1 MRLNFSYVALLLVG
15 AAQPAFCAHNF
26 KQTLSDFDA
35 IENTAREFSKAVDNY
50 HRGLAGAIA
59 VGNKA
64 RQAGVANVAQGMV
77 RHMQDTKEALRVAYQ
92 KKLPAE
98 DERRM
103 ASTYENVDNAFN
115 EANNALSE

>member
-1 MRLNFSYVALLLVG
+1 MPLESLAKRSTTIMGALL
-15 AAQPAFCAHNF
+15 
-26 KQTLSDFDA
+26 
-35 IENTAREFSKAVDNY
+35 RAV
-50 HRGLAGAIA
+50 HRC
-59 VGNKA
+59 
-64 RQAGVANVAQGMV
+64 RSQAGVANVAQGMV

>member
-1 MRLNFSYVALLLVG
+1 MRLNFSYVALLLVE
-15 AAQPAFCAHNF
+15 AAQPAFCANNF

-35 IENTAREFSKAVDNY
+35 IENTALES
-50 HRGLAGAIA
+50 LAKRSTTIIGALP
-59 VGNKA
+59 
-64 RQAGVANVAQGMV
+64 AGVANVAQGMV
-77 RHMQDTKEALRVAYQ
+77 RHMQDTKGALRVAYQ